1 MPRTTR
7 MIPVTRFKVFGFA
20 LFAKMA
26 AIRAQIRVK
35 TMQRIHTV
43 TSGKPPIAKCYTA
56 PVSAVNVIMNTLV
69 PTAVFNS

>member
-20 LFAKMA
+20 LFAKVA

-43 TSGKPPIAKCYTA
+43 TSGKPPIAKCDTA
-56 PVSAVNVIMNTLV
+56 PVSYSISTNMENQLTVIKNE
-69 PTAVFNS
+69 